1 MGVGRMAD
9 AAAATRSLSLCA
21 PAAQIRDWAAM
32 AAPGDSMIYAQGP
45 SEPRGEPGWI
55 AAGALADSGVVALF
69 STRRDGCKYWQAR
82 RLASVPASAGWT
94 PEARLMALIAK
105 SGPVRA
111 TNQGI
116 ADQLGLR
123 NRDAAGAMIRKLKAT
138 GVIAISFDSDG
149 RRVIAKAEAV

>member
-69 STRRDGCKYWQAR
+69 STRRDGCRYWQAK
-82 RLASVPASAGWT
+82 RLASVPAGAGWT

-105 SGPVRA
+105 RGCVRA
-111 TNQGI
+111 TN
-116 ADQLGLR
+116 AELAEQLGLR
-123 NRDAAGAMIRKLKAT
+123 NRDGAAALIRKLKAERL
-138 GVIAISFDSDG
+138 ISTMFEADG
-149 RRVIAKAEAV
+149 KRVIVRFGAV